1 MISCINREQLS
12 PSLQVGLPLE
22 KHLLPSPPRAA
33 RPWVCTEQTAAGG
46 VTKQRVSPKRLRAP
60 QPNSGGLEALHGELR
75 GQLSGAPREPSEH
88 HRRQRFVLRSEPRL
102 RGRPGLLFPS
112 PVGRWLRSLPLCSEP
127 TCRRDAAGR
136 AEPNIPALLLE
147 VAAAQSPSGSS
158 RRCPSRSSFAQAL
171 LIGVEIPSLFLPRIC
186 SPLSLHSP
194 PPQTPGPIPCG
205 CRWNSAIDTPNP
217 LCPR

>member
-75 GQLSGAPREPSEH
+75 DQLSGAPREPSEH

-147 VAAAQSPSGSS
+147 VPRLRQLRALREAAADVPPGHRLL
-158 RRCPSRSSFAQAL
+158 RRCSSVLKSLRFSSLESAL
-171 LIGVEIPSLFLPRIC
+171 L
-186 SPLSLHSP
+186 
-194 PPQTPGPIPCG
+194 
-205 CRWNSAIDTPNP
+205 
-217 LCPR
+217 